1 MPITISYSTAGCAG
15 WVFSESLTVV
25 GGFVH
30 VVTRSTRDDDTHETE
45 ITEWR
50 VTPDNDYHIAF
61 ATLVRHQRLP
71 LPFKLSMHVWHEH
84 MLARHQPLFR
94 KQPLPYLVQVVASV
108 IGQLGDAVLSTWR
121 KLRHWRIV

>member
-50 VTPDNDYHIAF
+50 VTPPGGHPNCPTYGH
-61 ATLVRHQRLP
+61 P
-71 LPFKLSMHVWHEH
+71 NC
-84 MLARHQPLFR
+84 
-94 KQPLPYLVQVVASV
+94 
-108 IGQLGDAVLSTWR
+108 STWPG
-121 KLRHWRIV
+121 